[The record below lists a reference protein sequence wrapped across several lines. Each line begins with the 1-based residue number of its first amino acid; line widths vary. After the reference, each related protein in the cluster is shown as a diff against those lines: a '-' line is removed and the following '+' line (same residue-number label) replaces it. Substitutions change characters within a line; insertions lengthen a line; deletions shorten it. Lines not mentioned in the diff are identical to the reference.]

1 MDSWELLFNE
11 LYGKIKPISGSINHQ
26 IGTNFKDYFPIVD
39 LWINLTTEGYTYKNP
54 ELQQVEDLDKYNME
68 IDLRRGDHESLIK
81 NSILDLQNQTY
92 NLPYNELIGVHS
104 HEIYFSIPECK
115 FGKIE
120 SGLIDFEMN
129 YILDSHFGHLTQ
141 QSNKLRSELKSG
153 VLKTKLKVSD
163 LRVVVKRGRNLNT
176 ILKKLDSKYDVE
188 NYYLDESINYT
199 NMDYEVYNI
208 PVRV

>member
-26 IGTNFKDYFPIVD
+26 IGTDFKDYFPIVD
-39 LWINLTTEGYTYKNP
+39 LWINLKTEGYAYKNP
-54 ELQQVEDLDKYNME
+54 ELRQVEDFDKYNME
-68 IDLRRGDHESLIK
+68 IDLRRGDHESFIK
-81 NSILDLQNQTY
+81 DSILDLQNQTY
-92 NLPYNELIGVHS
+92 NLPNNELIGVHS

-120 SGLIDFEMN
+120 SGLIDFEM
-129 YILDSHFGHLTQ
+129 
-141 QSNKLRSELKSG
+141 
-153 VLKTKLKVSD
+153 KTKLKVSD
-163 LRVVVKRGRNLNT
+163 LRVVVKKGRNLNT
-176 ILKKLDSKYDVE
+176 ILKKLHSKYDVE

-208 PVRV
+208 PIRV